1 MATSRKKFKVEQII
15 IHLREVEVMCS
26 QGKTIGEEVRQIGVT
41 EQTYYRWRKQ
51 YGGVSISDA
60 KRLKEL
66 EKENIRLK
74 KLVADLSLD
83 NAILKDVNQG
93 KF

>member
-1 MATSRKKFKVEQII
+1 MSRKKFTVEQII

-26 QGKTIGEEVRQIGVT
+26 QGKTIGEAVRQIGVT

-66 EKENIRLK
+66 EKENIRLEK
-74 KLVADLSLD
+74 PVADLSLD

>member
-1 MATSRKKFKVEQII
+1 MSRKKFKVEQII

-41 EQTYYRWRKQ
+41 EKTYYRCRKQ

-60 KRLKEL
+60 KRFKEL
-66 EKENIRLK
+66 EKENVRLK
-74 KLVADLSLD
+74 KLVAELSLD
-83 NAILKDVNQG
+83 NAILKDVNRG